1 MPRISIL
8 KILDHSIR
16 LNEANVYAAA
26 AEVIMLNKTYFINPV
41 KAVIK
46 FTGSLPHNLN
56 KGCLNGVCGSVSVGV
71 CFVSACVYCKVLF
84 HKDYSSPAVWKR

>member
-1 MPRISIL
+1 MPTKSIL

-56 KGCLNGVCGSVSVGV
+56 KGCLNGVCGSVSVGEEGDEQEE
-71 CFVSACVYCKVLF
+71 VYEDPRGCCQD
-84 HKDYSSPAVWKR
+84 HSPR

>member
-1 MPRISIL
+1 MPTKSIL

-41 KAVIK
+41 KAIIK
-46 FTGSLPHNLN
+46 LTRSLPHNLN
-56 KGCLNGVCGSVSVGV
+56 KGCLNGVCV
-71 CFVSACVYCKVLF
+71 CGCVFCECLCVL
-84 HKDYSSPAVWKR
+84 